1 MAKKKS
7 SKAHVVLFMYMAH
20 KHSTLRLLI
29 GYSKFMSVAEYL
41 VTDPNLYKSAINLGV
56 VL

>member
-1 MAKKKS
+1 
-7 SKAHVVLFMYMAH
+7 MYMAH

-29 GYSKFMSVAEYL
+29 RYSKFMPVAEYL